1 MPART
6 TRQAARER
14 LRAIL
19 EAELDRMIP
28 PDERTPLKGRLFAEF
43 EDQVDELVS
52 AVGCGALEER
62 AALDERAAAEEGGA
76 CPFCGSASIY
86 LEQQETRPTLHT
98 PHGPLRVALQ
108 QARCRGCDG
117 SFSPSGAKLGSA
129 QRGAALAPC
138 VSARGSRGDRA
149 RF

>member
-14 LRAIL
+14 LRAIF

-28 PDERTPLKGRLFAEF
+28 PDEQTPLKGRLFAEF
-43 EDQVDELVS
+43 EEQVEKVVS
-52 AVGCGALEER
+52 AVGRGALEER
-62 AALDERAAAEEGGA
+62 AALDGSAAVEEGGT

-86 LEQQETRPTLHT
+86 LEKQETRPTLHT

-108 QARCRGCDG
+108 QARCRRCDG
-117 SFSPSGAKLGSA
+117 SFSPSSAKLGSA

-138 VSARGSRGDRA
+138 VSARGSRGQRA

>member
-43 EDQVDELVS
+43 EDQVEKLVS
-52 AVGCGALEER
+52 AVGRGALEER
-62 AALDERAAAEEGGA
+62 AALDEGAAAEEGGA
-76 CPFCGSASIY
+76 CPFCGSVSIY

-108 QARCRGCDG
+108 QARCRRCDG

-129 QRGAALAPC
+129 QRGAALPLC

>member
-14 LRAIL
+14 LRAIF

-28 PDERTPLKGRLFAEF
+28 PEEQTPLKGRLFAEF
-43 EDQVDELVS
+43 EDQVEKLVS
-52 AVGCGALEER
+52 AMGCGALEER
-62 AALDERAAAEEGGA
+62 AALDGSAAVEEGGT

-86 LEQQETRPTLHT
+86 LEKQETQPRIHT

-108 QARCRGCDG
+108 QARCRRCDG
-117 SFSPSGAKLGSA
+117 SFSPSSARLGSA
-129 QRGAALAPC
+129 ERGAAESPC
-138 VSARGSRGDRA
+138 ASARGSRGHRA
-149 RF
+149 RL